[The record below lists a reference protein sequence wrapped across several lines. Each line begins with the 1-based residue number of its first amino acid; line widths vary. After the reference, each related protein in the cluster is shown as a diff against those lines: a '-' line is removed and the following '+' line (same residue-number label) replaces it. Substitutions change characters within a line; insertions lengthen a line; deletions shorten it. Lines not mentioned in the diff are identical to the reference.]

1 MCGRAILSYVLS
13 EYREPEQQLVSY
25 TQSNRLQRLRF
36 FVTIQG
42 MTTSDSA
49 DRFREQEEQ
58 STQQRAAI
66 LGVGYFDSRD
76 AASTAELANGVVS
89 VDDMRRNRY
98 VPLRA
103 GSEERSAVFGV
114 TSSTPQSVIRAIE
127 EQFSQQSMVVEFVL
141 ISMSGYREYMLRYD
155 PPKEVVY
162 NDVLIA
168 NQGDSSTISQ
178 VSQTLEG
185 VRTDDLL
192 NYLIE
197 QADSLGASD
206 IHIESQRENVRIRL
220 RIDGTLHTI
229 ATISHDKY
237 RILQAAIASRANVST
252 ASREAQSGHMQHVP
266 KDNPDRLLNMR
277 IETIPTNY
285 GQDAVIRM
293 FNFDQELL
301 QIDRLGLDEHRLNNL
316 RDVIDHPHGM
326 LMVVGPTGSGKST
339 TLYSVLN
346 ALNQPDRKIL
356 TLEDPIEMS
365 IEGVSQIPVDTTNG
379 DSFAEKL
386 RAVLRLDP
394 DVVMVGEI
402 RDQDTAKTAIQ
413 ASITGHLVLSTF
425 HASSAAAAFAR
436 MIDMIG
442 QNPIFANA
450 IRMVLSQRL
459 VRRLDDATKQAYEPD
474 DVTKQWIRDQLSDLP
489 DSVEKPDPD
498 SITLFKAVTTPA
510 SPFGYKGRMMIMEQL
525 VVSEEIQRYIRGEI
539 KDINVLDIEKAAR
552 QQGMT
557 TMLQDGLLKALRG
570 ETTLEEI
577 NRVL

>member
-1 MCGRAILSYVLS
+1 M
-13 EYREPEQQLVSY
+13 
-25 TQSNRLQRLRF
+25 
-36 FVTIQG
+36 
-42 MTTSDSA
+42 
-49 DRFREQEEQ
+49 
-58 STQQRAAI
+58 
-66 LGVGYFDSRD
+66 
-76 AASTAELANGVVS
+76 
-89 VDDMRRNRY
+89 
-98 VPLRA
+98 
-103 GSEERSAVFGV
+103 
-114 TSSTPQSVIRAIE
+114 
-127 EQFSQQSMVVEFVL
+127 
-141 ISMSGYREYMLRYD
+141 
-155 PPKEVVY
+155 
-162 NDVLIA
+162 
-168 NQGDSSTISQ
+168 
-178 VSQTLEG
+178 
-185 VRTDDLL
+185 
-192 NYLIE
+192 NYLNQ

-474 DVTKQWIRDQLSDLP
+474 DVTKQWIRDQLSELP
-489 DSVEKPDPD
+489 DSVEKPNLD

>member
-1 MCGRAILSYVLS
+1 
-13 EYREPEQQLVSY
+13 
-25 TQSNRLQRLRF
+25 
-36 FVTIQG
+36 

>member
-1 MCGRAILSYVLS
+1 
-13 EYREPEQQLVSY
+13 
-25 TQSNRLQRLRF
+25 
-36 FVTIQG
+36 

-301 QIDRLGLDEHRLNNL
+301 QIDRLGLDEHRLKNL